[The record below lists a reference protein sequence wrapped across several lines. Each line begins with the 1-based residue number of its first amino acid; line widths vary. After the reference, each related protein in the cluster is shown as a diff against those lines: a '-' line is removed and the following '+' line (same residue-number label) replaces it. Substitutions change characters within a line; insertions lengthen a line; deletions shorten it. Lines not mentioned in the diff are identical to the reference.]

1 MPKKAGDK
9 NNSIKEKLEYIG
21 LDLENIP
28 EELKEYKPLEFR
40 IPKFYEE
47 KQYKQYRYIP
57 VKDIQI
63 LLSPTNRLD
72 EISEKYKQAKP
83 LAQYLDGENEENIL
97 KYTTF
102 LSMLKQFKIDE
113 VEEIEKEQTS
123 LSKKIPFK
131 VKYENNYLWQIYYSE
146 NTNQYFML
154 VPTEDSDYSTFFFL
168 IKKKLEKKKNEK
180 IFVPIRN
187 VEYSNKYLKKSEFE
201 DIENYLWL
209 FTKDWPLIYEVYDKR
224 NKLSIHIVGETEVYH
239 KIKSPY
245 KIKLNTQ
252 EDANQL
258 YKLLKAM
265 FILQTELPHYFHFKT
280 NINKNGELEFYLEDE
295 KIEYIDIAEW
305 ISNQYHL
312 GEEKQKV
319 AEDLI
324 EENKLKLEKLKVEIA
339 AQEIEYL
346 AKEKQI
352 STFLEC
358 KKSFFGKFK
367 YYFKY
372 SKKNNKNKVKK
383 EENIDESKI
392 EIHHEENEELPKKKR
407 KKQNYT
413 IEELV
418 ELYKVIELKENEL
431 KNVIMDINSLKLK
444 NKNMQKKIENATA
457 FIEEI
462 DSHKKSI
469 FEFWKYSNKDEMAT
483 LPEGEAEEVNI
494 IKKITRVFDY
504 EEDLENFGKK
514 MDKIQRKNLSKDETD
529 SVYITST
536 NLLEIINKIKIN
548 EFQPKD
554 IETTL
559 KEIKKEAIQ
568 EKSLSENEEF
578 DIFGGIIQDSTK
590 VSKIKNKKHR
600 ELAKDKFNI
609 LEINKNT
616 KQIGFKLSLEKIIA
630 NLKTAMNKV
639 VVPEEIP
646 VYKAIGENN
655 LDDRK
660 INIFDINPEK
670 EIQEAIKKEN
680 NKINFYKIDL
690 KEGSNAISYTN
701 CIFYDNQNKT
711 LPVGQDLSTKI
722 LVDISKLQLDLKNK
736 TSFKMVEFEN
746 EKDDFS
752 EINIK
757 TVTVFEYNAFIN
769 KQEENFL
776 LNNYADVAELVDAH
790 DSKSCGKP
798 CGFES
803 HHRYQL
809 KNFFNIYIRYC

>member
-28 EELKEYKPLEFR
+28 EGLKEYKPLEFR

-224 NKLSIHIVGETEVYH
+224 NKLCIHIVGETEVYH

-245 KIKLNTQ
+245 KIKLNAQ

-392 EIHHEENEELPKKKR
+392 EIQHEENEELPKKKR

-559 KEIKKEAIQ
+559 KEIKKETIQ

-722 LVDISKLQLDLKNK
+722 LVDISKLQLDLKSK

-757 TVTVFEYNAFIN
+757 TVTVFEYDALIK
-769 KQEENFL
+769 KQEENK
-776 LNNYADVAELVDAH
+776 V
-790 DSKSCGKP
+790 
-798 CGFES
+798 
-803 HHRYQL
+803 
-809 KNFFNIYIRYC
+809 

>member
-224 NKLSIHIVGETEVYH
+224 NKLCIHIVGETEVYH

-265 FILQTELPHYFHFKT
+265 FILQTELPHYFNFKT

-757 TVTVFEYNAFIN
+757 TVTVFEYDALIK
-769 KQEENFL
+769 KQEENK
-776 LNNYADVAELVDAH
+776 V
-790 DSKSCGKP
+790 
-798 CGFES
+798 
-803 HHRYQL
+803 
-809 KNFFNIYIRYC
+809 